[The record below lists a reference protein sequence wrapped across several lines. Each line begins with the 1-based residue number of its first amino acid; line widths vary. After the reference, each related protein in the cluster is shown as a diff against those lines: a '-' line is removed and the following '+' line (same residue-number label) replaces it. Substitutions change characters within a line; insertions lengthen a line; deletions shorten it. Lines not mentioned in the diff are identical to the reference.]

1 LIIWEE
7 RNPLTVYTDVVDWT
21 AEKLMAKV
29 AKVVRDGVN
38 FDLHLKS
45 DCCIRT
51 ENDQVVI
58 EVTRQTARR
67 ITMIPREGAEID

>member
-21 AEKLMAKV
+21 AEKLIAKV
-29 AKVVRDGVN
+29 GRDGVN

-45 DCCIRT
+45 DCCIDI
-51 ENDQVVI
+51 ENDPVVI
-58 EVTRQTARR
+58 GVTRQTARR

>member
-21 AEKLMAKV
+21 AEKLI

-45 DCCIRT
+45 DCCIRI
-51 ENDQVVI
+51 ENDPVVT

-67 ITMIPREGAEID
+67 ITTIPREGAEID

>member
-7 RNPLTVYTDVVDWT
+7 RNPLTVYTDVDWT
-21 AEKLMAKV
+21 AEKLI

-38 FDLHLKS
+38 FDLHLNS
-45 DCCIRT
+45 DCCIRI
-51 ENDQVVI
+51 ENDPIVT

-67 ITMIPREGAEID
+67 ITTIPREGAEID

>member
-1 LIIWEE
+1 MIIWEE

-21 AEKLMAKV
+21 PEKLI

-45 DCCIRT
+45 DCCIRI
-51 ENDQVVI
+51 ENDPVVI
-58 EVTRQTARR
+58 GVTRQTARR
-67 ITMIPREGAEID
+67 ITTIPREGAEID